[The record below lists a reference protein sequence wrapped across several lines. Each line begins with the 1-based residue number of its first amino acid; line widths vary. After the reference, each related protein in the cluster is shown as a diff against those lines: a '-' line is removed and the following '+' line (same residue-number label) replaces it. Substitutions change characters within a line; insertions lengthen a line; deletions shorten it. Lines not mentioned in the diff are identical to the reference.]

1 MSGGSD
7 VAVTPPNSTFERDL
21 RAAADASTLLDL
33 PASAVQALLTGAVE
47 VQLPPAAMLY
57 RDADRPRAGLVVR
70 GLVRVYMT
78 SPEGRHI
85 TVRYA
90 RPGDI
95 LGIAVGV
102 GGPAAVSVATVVE
115 SALAMFD
122 LRRLEALARSDP
134 RVGWW
139 AAEEVTRRLYET
151 LDELA
156 GTVFLSVRRR
166 VARHLLDLATERRA
180 GEALVAA
187 IGQQDLADAVG
198 SVREV
203 VSRALAAFRD
213 AGLVETRRDAIIVLD
228 PARLADEARPDRERD
243 RSHTGADRD
252 HGGPT
257 PAD

>member
-1 MSGGSD
+1 M
-7 VAVTPPNSTFERDL
+7 TRQRTTFEEDL
-21 RAAADASTLLDL
+21 RAAVDASALLDL
-33 PASAVQALLTGAVE
+33 PASAVQALLNGAVE
-47 VQLPPAAMLY
+47 VQLPPAATLY
-57 RDADRPRAGLVVR
+57 RDADRPRAGIVVR

-102 GGPAAVSVATVVE
+102 GGPASVSVATVVE

-151 LDELA
+151 LEELA
-156 GTVFLSVRRR
+156 GTAFLSVRQR

-203 VSRALAAFRD
+203 VSRVLAAFRD

-243 RSHTGADRD
+243 RSHMGADRD

>member
-1 MSGGSD
+1 M
-7 VAVTPPNSTFERDL
+7 TRPRTTFEDDL
-21 RAAADASTLLDL
+21 RAAVDTSTLIDL

-47 VQLPPAAMLY
+47 VQLPAAAMLY
-57 RDADRPRAGLVVR
+57 RDSDRPRAGLVVR

-78 SPEGRHI
+78 SPEGRHV

-102 GGPAAVSVATVVE
+102 GGPAAVSVATVIE

-122 LRRLEALARSDP
+122 LRRLETLARSDP

-156 GTVFLSVRRR
+156 GTVFLSVHQR

-180 GEALVAA
+180 GDALVAA
-187 IGQQDLADAVG
+187 ISQQDLADAVG

-203 VSRALAAFRD
+203 VSRTLASFRD
-213 AGLVETRRDAIIVLD
+213 EGLVETRREAIVILD
-228 PARLADEARPDRERD
+228 PARLADAARPDRERD
-243 RSHTGADRD
+243 RSHAGADRG
-252 HGGPT
+252 HGIPT
-257 PAD
+257 PPD